1 MARYGQA
8 RRRHPGYAGAGNR
21 ELRGTAFGTFN
32 LVTGA
37 VLLIASVLAGWLW
50 DAFGPTAT
58 FLAGAVFSAFAVLI
72 MAICVKARKSP
83 GS

>member
-1 MARYGQA
+1 VARYGQA

-58 FLAGAVFSAFAVLI
+58 FLAGAVFSGFAVLI